1 MKKMYQVFVS
11 STYEDL
17 IDERIKVLNALLS
30 FSCIP
35 AGMELFSA
43 GSDEQFD
50 YIKRVIDRVDYY
62 VLIVAGRYGSIAKD
76 GKSYTEKEFDY
87 AVKRGIPILVF
98 MHKHPENL
106 PAKYIEKTDVGKELL
121 DAFRKKVCKDRM
133 VAYWENADELSRKII
148 SGLREEIEIY
158 PRAGWIKGD
167 EKISF
172 DGELGLIIEE
182 LEQFKRNVRKQNSLI
197 NSMSSKGLH
206 KFYRS
211 RILKLNRKIEELK
224 GGERRSLDIVDL
236 TDKSIEEL
244 IAVCCDQFHNE
255 RIGSLIVIERY
266 VPLDI
271 FIETGIILDA
281 ELSSQLLSSI
291 ITFRTPLHDGA
302 VIIRDNRIISAS
314 CYIPLTDNKDY
325 VHLGTRHRAG
335 IGLTEI
341 NDSVVIITSEETGNI
356 SIACNGKLYSK
367 LSSKDFK
374 ELLTLLCSKTK

>member
-1 MKKMYQVFVS
+1 MYQVFVS

-43 GSDEQFD
+43 GCDEQFE

-87 AVKRGIPILVF
+87 AVKRGIPILAF

-106 PAKYIEKTDVGKELL
+106 PAKYIEKTDAGKELL
-121 DAFRKKVCKDRM
+121 GTFRKKVCKDRM

-148 SGLREEIEIY
+148 SGLREEIEIH
-158 PRAGWIKGD
+158 PRDGWIKGN
-167 EKISF
+167 EKIPF
-172 DGELGLIIEE
+172 DEELGSIIEE
-182 LEQFKRNVRKQNSLI
+182 LEQFKRNIRKQNSLI

-211 RILKLNRKIEELK
+211 RILNLHRKIEKLK
-224 GGERRSLDIVDL
+224 GVEGKSFDIIDL
-236 TDKSIEEL
+236 TNKSIEQL
-244 IAVCCDQFHNE
+244 ISICYGQFQNE

-271 FIETGIILDA
+271 YIRTGVILDA
-281 ELSSQLLSSI
+281 ELSPQLLSSI
-291 ITFRTPLHDGA
+291 FTFCTPLHDGA
-302 VIIRDNRIISAS
+302 VIIRDNRIISAT
-314 CYIPLTDNKDY
+314 CYIPLTENKDY
-325 VHLGTRHRAG
+325 SHLGSRHRAG
-335 IGLTEI
+335 IGLTEVS
-341 NDSVVIITSEETGNI
+341 DSVVIITSEETGNI
-356 SIACNGKLYSK
+356 SIASNGKLYSK
-367 LSSKDFK
+367 LTSKDFE
-374 ELLTLLCSKTK
+374 ELLILLCGKSK